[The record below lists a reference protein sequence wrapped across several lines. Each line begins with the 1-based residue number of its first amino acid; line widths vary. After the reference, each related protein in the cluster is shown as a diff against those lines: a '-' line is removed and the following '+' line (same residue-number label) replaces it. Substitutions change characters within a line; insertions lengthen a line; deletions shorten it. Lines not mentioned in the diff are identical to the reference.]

1 MLPPHLRMQ
10 ILGHTDQKVRE
21 EVLKVRPESGVV
33 HVPLLSQL
41 RATEETGSAQ
51 DAESALF
58 STEELKTL
66 ETRGFIIK
74 DSFSKADL
82 SVLRQEVIAMKAS
95 GTLKSANMST
105 STAESWND
113 PKTRGD
119 LHHWLNE
126 DKEGTK
132 RDFPQLGALLQAMDD
147 LRIELNERCNFD
159 SSKTQVRPTHIAQSP
174 LKPGIDVFLN

>member
-1 MLPPHLRMQ
+1 MDVSALPPHLRMQ

-33 HVPLLSQL
+33 HVPLSSQL
-41 RATEETGSAQ
+41 RATEESGPAQ
-51 DAESALF
+51 DIENTLF
-58 STEELKTL
+58 SIEELKTL
-66 ETRGFIIK
+66 ESRGFIIK
-74 DSFSKADL
+74 DNFSSADL
-82 SVLRQEVIAMKAS
+82 NVLRQEVTAMKTS

-105 STAESWND
+105 SAAESWND

-132 RDFPQLGALLQAMDD
+132 RDFPQLGSLLQAMDD
-147 LRIELNERCNFD
+147 LRLELNERCDFN
-159 SSKTQVRPTHIAQSP
+159 SSKTQVRC
-174 LKPGIDVFLN
+174 N